1 MIGVMRTPLDW
12 FRGLPLRTRWLLTI
26 VVYGAVVATVVIV
39 VHDSGGGGGS
49 AGASAGT
56 EAAAVAEANREGR
69 VAIAEDEAPHGARL
83 APGLSPQVALQRAI
97 AMDVRGRIAHGELTG
112 PLQSVACKLTAA
124 HSSGNRQPL
133 SCTVRSAGISYPFVG
148 VADQRTGELTWCKVD
163 PPPQAGAPL
172 EVPVSTRCAG

>member
-1 MIGVMRTPLDW
+1 MRSPLAW
-12 FRGLPLRTRWLLTI
+12 FRALPLRTRWLLTI
-26 VVYGAVVATVVIV
+26 VVYGAVIATVVIV

-49 AGASAGT
+49 SGQPAGS

-69 VAIAEDEAPHGARL
+69 VAIAEDEAPHGAKL
-83 APGLSPQVALQRAI
+83 APGLPPQVALQRAI
-97 AMDVRGRIAHGELTG
+97 GVDVRGRIAHGELTG

-124 HSSGNRQPL
+124 GSDGDRRQL

-148 VADQRTGELTWCKVD
+148 VAEERTRELTWCKVD

-172 EVPVSTRCAG
+172 EVPVSPRCRG